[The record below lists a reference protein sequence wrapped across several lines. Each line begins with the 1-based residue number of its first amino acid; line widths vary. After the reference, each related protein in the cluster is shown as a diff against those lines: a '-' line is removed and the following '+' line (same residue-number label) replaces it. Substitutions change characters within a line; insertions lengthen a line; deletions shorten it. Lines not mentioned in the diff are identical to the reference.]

1 MATISTASI
10 AAISARGVA
19 RGTAPRASLG
29 ARRGARSALQ
39 RMASTARGRGRRGGA
54 GLAVRAAEDDAGYC
68 FEAEDEEDEAQ
79 VQLREQAAAA
89 MKQRDLKL
97 SLQAKEVHFRSRL
110 FFGPFRLPRG

>member
-1 MATISTASI
+1 MGSDDSDSEYDPEEE
-10 AAISARGVA
+10 AAVPG
-19 RGTAPRASLG
+19 APPPPPPPG
-29 ARRGARSALQ
+29 APSPAAADE
-39 RMASTARGRGRRGGA
+39 MYDPFA
-54 GLAVRAAEDDAGYC
+54 GAAEDDAGYC